1 MDKTFWKATAVR
13 ALRTV
18 CQTAIALIPAS
29 ALITEVDWSLVASAS
44 ILAGIV
50 SVLTSI
56 ATGLP
61 EVDNNSLYITDDDF
75 DEENGEIEDLEEE
88 ENEENEY

>member
-1 MDKTFWKATAVR
+1 MNKTFWKATAVR
-13 ALRTV
+13 AIRTV
-18 CQTAIALIPAS
+18 CQSAIALIPAS
-29 ALITEVDWSLVASAS
+29 ALLSEVEWKLVASAS

-61 EVDNNSLYITDDDF
+61 EVKYRQDLYMSV
-75 DEENGEIEDLEEE
+75 DEPADSEVEDEKE
-88 ENEENEY
+88 

>member
-1 MDKTFWKATAVR
+1 MNNFIKYALYR

-18 CQTAIALIPAS
+18 CQCAISLIPAS
-29 ALITEVDWSLVASAS
+29 ALITEVDWRLVASAS

-50 SVLTSI
+50 SILTSI

-61 EVDNNSLYITDDDF
+61 EAEYAEHIYMSREEPEDAETEDDSEVQD
-75 DEENGEIEDLEEE
+75 DYEI
-88 ENEENEY
+88 

>member
-13 ALRTV
+13 AIRTI
-18 CQTAIALIPAS
+18 CQSAIALIPAS
-29 ALITEVDWSLVASAS
+29 ALLSEVEWKLVASAS

-61 EVDNNSLYITDDDF
+61 EVEWEHQKYMDIEPPEDAEVSEDDD
-75 DEENGEIEDLEEE
+75 
-88 ENEENEY
+88 

>member
-1 MDKTFWKATAVR
+1 MDKLFWKATAVR
-13 ALRTV
+13 AIRTV
-18 CQTAIALIPAS
+18 CQSAIALIPAS
-29 ALITEVDWSLVASAS
+29 ALLSEVEWKLVASAS

-61 EVDNNSLYITDDDF
+61 EVKYEQDLYMNADEPEDSEVIDDD
-75 DEENGEIEDLEEE
+75 NC
-88 ENEENEY
+88 

>member
-1 MDKTFWKATAVR
+1 MDKLFWKATLIR
-13 ALRTV
+13 AIRTI
-18 CQTAIALIPAS
+18 CQSAIALIPAS
-29 ALITEVDWSLVASAS
+29 ALLSEVDWKLVASAS

-61 EVDNNSLYITDDDF
+61 EVEYKHHQYMSADEPEDAEVEDD
-75 DEENGEIEDLEEE
+75 E
-88 ENEENEY
+88 

>member
-1 MDKTFWKATAVR
+1 MNKTFWKATAVR

-18 CQTAIALIPAS
+18 CQAAIALIPAS
-29 ALITEVDWSLVASAS
+29 ALITEVDWLLVASAS

-61 EVDNNSLYITDDDF
+61 EVEWEHQKYMNIEPPEDAEVSEDDD
-75 DEENGEIEDLEEE
+75 
-88 ENEENEY
+88 

>member
-1 MDKTFWKATAVR
+1 MEKKFIKAMLIR
-13 ALRTV
+13 ACRTV
-18 CQTAIALIPAS
+18 CQCAISLIPAQ
-29 ALITEVDWSLVASAS
+29 ALLTEVDWKLIASAS

-61 EVDNNSLYITDDDF
+61 EVDM
-75 DEENGEIEDLEEE
+75 EGKKK
-88 ENEENEY
+88 

>member
-1 MDKTFWKATAVR
+1 MDRNFWKYTAYR
-13 ALRTV
+13 AIRTV
-18 CQTAIALIPAS
+18 CQCAISLIPAS
-29 ALITEVDWSLVASAS
+29 ALITEVDWRLVASAS

-61 EVDNNSLYITDDDF
+61 EVEYAQHIYMSK
-75 DEENGEIEDLEEE
+75 EEPEDAEVEYEE
-88 ENEENEY
+88 

>member
-1 MDKTFWKATAVR
+1 MNKLFWKATAVR

-18 CQTAIALIPAS
+18 CQAAIALIPAS
-29 ALITEVDWSLVASAS
+29 ALITEVDWLLVASAS

-61 EVDNNSLYITDDDF
+61 EVEWEHQKYMDIEPPEDAEVSEDDD
-75 DEENGEIEDLEEE
+75 
-88 ENEENEY
+88 

>member
-1 MDKTFWKATAVR
+1 MNKTFWKATAVR
-13 ALRTV
+13 AIRTV
-18 CQTAIALIPAS
+18 CQAAIALIPAS
-29 ALITEVDWSLVASAS
+29 ALITEVDWLLVASAS

-61 EVDNNSLYITDDDF
+61 EVEYEQHLYMSA
-75 DEENGEIEDLEEE
+75 DEPEDAEVTEDE
-88 ENEENEY
+88 